1 MNAFKARERIDEKIR
16 ALHIEMTKEQRMRLI
31 VEENVRLQLE
41 HLREFPFVKRATK
54 EKKLNVHGWVYDMS
68 TGEIKPVKN
77 A

>member
-1 MNAFKARERIDEKIR
+1 
-16 ALHIEMTKEQRMRLI
+16 MRLI

-41 HLREFPFVKRATK
+41 HLREFPFIKRATK

-68 TGEIKPVKN
+68 TGEIKPVQN